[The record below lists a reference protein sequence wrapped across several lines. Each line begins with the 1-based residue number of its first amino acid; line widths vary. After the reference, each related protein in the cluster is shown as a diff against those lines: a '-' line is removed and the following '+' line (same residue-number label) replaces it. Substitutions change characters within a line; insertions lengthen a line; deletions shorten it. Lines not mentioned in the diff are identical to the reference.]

1 MANIR
6 GPLRPITD
14 LAIVCTEK
22 QFADLCALDNKY
34 SSIEYVYLLNS
45 QIRGKLCGGVISG
58 ELPKKSVAIVPNSCS
73 AAYLAFLLNSFPH
86 QFILFN
92 GKINLKANT
101 KINRKAVS
109 QLFVYKVD
117 DFSEHAYG
125 LAETI
130 REEMYSFYIKNDD
143 NLYYQYLYNLI
154 SDLCDTLALELF
166 AHPIFEQMDIY
177 IIEHWKQI
185 VIEYDKAL
193 DLEIRFKGL
202 IDSDSVLRNMIMKV
216 HMSENAFDK
225 YIKENIDGLE
235 NK

>member
-1 MANIR
+1 M
-6 GPLRPITD
+6 
-14 LAIVCTEK
+14 
-22 QFADLCALDNKY
+22 
-34 SSIEYVYLLNS
+34 
-45 QIRGKLCGGVISG
+45 
-58 ELPKKSVAIVPNSCS
+58 
-73 AAYLAFLLNSFPH
+73 
-86 QFILFN
+86 
-92 GKINLKANT
+92 
-101 KINRKAVS
+101 
-109 QLFVYKVD
+109 
-117 DFSEHAYG
+117 
-125 LAETI
+125 
-130 REEMYSFYIKNDD
+130 
-143 NLYYQYLYNLI
+143 LYYQYLYNLI

-193 DLEIRFKGL
+193 DLEILFKGL